1 MKEKKTKE
9 KKPKN
14 GFALRLICAI
24 IYLFAAVGLLLGSAY
39 FYSQNHKNTF
49 IEWFF
54 NDYWSSNLKFSNK
67 DIVYQESD
75 KQYVESD
82 WWDFNFDQDSKSLN
96 ARYEV
101 PEKHNEEKYALA
113 QDGIDDGRAT
123 LLNGAGGQIIIRY
136 GGQNQSFAG
145 FLYENQ
151 DWSEFYRSD
160 IDGDVND
167 GNNFVEVKIKGTG
180 DFILSVRYPQ
190 NNEDRYDYEKYVTE
204 SYKLTADSE
213 TNRTATFTGEN
224 GNAVKV
230 KYGNYGLSDW
240 FNDFDDWTNKNWG
253 SYDINYED
261 GQDLPNYAQ
270 IMCYPEN
277 VEILF
282 DFTLTDVSYETETYK
297 YLSEDAAAKT
307 ITLENAA
314 SEKMTVCYGD
324 CYQYNDYIYYDG
336 WSGYGGGKES
346 FIVLLVFGIFSAVLT
361 VLQTIGAFAG
371 RKRKGGN
378 NLCIF
383 TGIFMAP
390 ALLGLLSFFGGW
402 YGNRALD
409 YKYPEKAKKLGS
421 GFGYRLTF
429 AIMILLFAIGFSLG
443 FGLPFM
449 LYSGMSFIE
458 IFLIAFLPGI
468 LIGALGIALIIGAA
482 AGKKHKW
489 GNVLHIVFGALTC
502 PGYIGLFALVGG
514 IKGNRYIDERPA
526 EAIIENE
533 SVDTVLSEAG
543 AVAAQSVSSELV
555 KGNSVEEARNRVLT
569 DYPIDYENKPAV
581 SRLLDFDNRENL
593 VLENEDGTS
602 YEFHQLYVT
611 VYKQNIY
618 ALTQTVG
625 LDGDELVVFR
635 VDYENDLFHIERDE
649 NICEGILEEY
659 RQAVK
664 AMEEEEEET
673 VEYIQPKTSPKAKK
687 GITIAATVSYGLLL
701 LMGILLASVPAMSGL
716 FSGMGI
722 CAAVSE
728 RAYGI
733 TIGVMWVTL
742 AMGAGWL
749 FVSISP
755 WNAGKKGK
763 IIIAAVSTALLVAM
777 NVVFFIVIYS
787 VKLEISIDALDKI
800 RDAKELERWLALAEK
815 GEALPV
821 KDFFE
826 GEDKWFIPVSTVFA
840 SLAIIVCHALTFFRI
855 NPNKIKARKPQKNGD
870 GIFAIIK
877 HVMASIIYG
886 LLCIAKFI
894 LAFKERLP
902 EVFVLVAVIL
912 LTWLAHFVS
921 FVIAILCIALA
932 IGVVVMYFAGV
943 ISLGFPE
950 PASGK
955 TEYYFINDMGCR
967 QTVYSSDG
975 KNFYNIDGSYAGSSQ
990 NGKYIKVD

>member
-14 GFALRLICAI
+14 GFGLRLVCAI
-24 IYLFAAVGLLLGSAY
+24 IYLFAAVGLLLGGAY

-49 IEWFF
+49 MEWCFSG
-54 NDYWSSNLKFSNK
+54 YRSLNLEFSK
-67 DIVYQESD
+67 EDIVYQESD
-75 KQYVESD
+75 KQYVENGWRYLYFEKD
-82 WWDFNFDQDSKSLN
+82 TKSLH

-101 PEKHNEEKYALA
+101 PEKHNEEKYTLA
-113 QDGIDDGRAT
+113 KDGIDDGRVT

-136 GGQNQSFAG
+136 DGQNQSFAG

-151 DWSEFYRSD
+151 DWSEFRQSY

-213 TNRTATFTGEN
+213 TNRTATFTGES

-230 KYGNYGLSDW
+230 KYGSYGLSDW
-240 FNDFDDWTNKNWG
+240 FDDFEYWN
-253 SYDINYED
+253 SYFNNVSYED
-261 GQDLPNYAQ
+261 GQDLPNYSQ
-270 IMCYPEN
+270 VMCYPEN
-277 VEILF
+277 VEIQF
-282 DFTLTDVSYETETYK
+282 DFKLTYVSYETETYK
-297 YLSEDAAAKT
+297 YLSEDVAAKT

-314 SEKMTVCYGD
+314 SEKMTVYYGSCYD
-324 CYQYNDYIYYDG
+324 YNDYIYYDG
-336 WSGYGGGKES
+336 WIGYGGRKES
-346 FIVLLVFGIFSAVLT
+346 FIIMLVFGLLSAVLT
-361 VLQTIGAFAG
+361 VLQTIGAFVG
-371 RKRKGGN
+371 RNRKGGN
-378 NLCIF
+378 NLCIV
-383 TGIFMAP
+383 TGVLMAP

-402 YGNRALD
+402 QGNIAID
-409 YKYPEKAKKLGS
+409 KKEPEKAKKQGS
-421 GFGYRLTF
+421 GLGYRLAF
-429 AIMILLFAIGFSLG
+429 AIIILLFAISYSRGL
-443 FGLPFM
+443 GLP
-449 LYSGMSFIE
+449 LLTSEPMSFV
-458 IFLIAFLPGI
+458 FYIAFLPGI
-468 LIGALGIALIIGAA
+468 IIGALGIALIIGAA

-489 GNVLHIVFGALTC
+489 GNVLHIILGSITC
-502 PGYIGLFALVGG
+502 PGCIGLLALVGG
-514 IKGNRYIDERPA
+514 VKGNRYIENLPA
-526 EAIIENE
+526 EEIAQVE
-533 SVDTVLSEAG
+533 SSV
-543 AVAAQSVSSELV
+543 VAAESLHEQSKLV
-555 KGNSVEEARNRVLT
+555 KGDSVEEARNRVLT

-593 VLENEDGTS
+593 FLENEDGTS

-611 VYKQNIY
+611 VFKQNIY

-625 LDGDELVVFR
+625 LDEDELVVFR
-635 VDYENDLFHIERDE
+635 IDYENDLFHIERDE
-649 NICEGILEEY
+649 NICDTILNEY

-664 AMEEEEEET
+664 AMQEEEEET

-777 NVVFFIVIYS
+777 NVVFFIVINA
-787 VKLEISIDALDKI
+787 VKLEISIDALEKI

-855 NPNKIKARKPQKNGD
+855 NPNKIKARKPQKSGE
-870 GIFAIIK
+870 GIFVLLK
-877 HVMASIIYG
+877 YFLRWVGYG
-886 LLCIAKFI
+886 LLCFAKVV
-894 LAFKERLP
+894 LTFKEKLP
-902 EVFVLVAVIL
+902 EVFVLVAIIL

-943 ISLGFPE
+943 ISLGLPDT
-950 PASGK
+950 ASGG
-955 TEYYFINDMGCR
+955 TEYYFTNDMGCR
-967 QTVYSSDG
+967 QTVYSKDG
-975 KNFYNIDGSYAGSSQ
+975 KKFYNSNGSYVGSSED
-990 NGKYIKVD
+990 GKFIKVD

>member
-14 GFALRLICAI
+14 GFGLRLVCAI

-49 IEWFF
+49 MEWFF
-54 NDYWSSNLKFSNK
+54 KDYWSSNLEFSKKN
-67 DIVYQESD
+67 IVYQESD
-75 KQYVESD
+75 KQYVENGWRYLYFEKD
-82 WWDFNFDQDSKSLN
+82 TKSLH

-101 PEKHNEEKYALA
+101 PEKHNEEKYTLA
-113 QDGIDDGRAT
+113 KDGIDDGRVT

-213 TNRTATFTGEN
+213 TNRTATFTGES

-230 KYGNYGLSDW
+230 KYSSYGLSDW
-240 FNDFDDWTNKNWG
+240 FDDFEYWN
-253 SYDINYED
+253 SYFNNVSYED

-346 FIVLLVFGIFSAVLT
+346 FIVLLVFGIFSSVLT

-383 TGIFMAP
+383 TGILMAP

-449 LYSGMSFIE
+449 LCSGMSFIE

-468 LIGALGIALIIGAA
+468 LIGALGIVLIIGAA

-625 LDGDELVVFR
+625 LDEDELVVFR
-635 VDYENDLFHIERDE
+635 IDYESDLFHIERDE

-659 RQAVK
+659 RQAEK

-733 TIGVMWVTL
+733 TIGGMWVTL

-826 GEDKWFIPVSTVFA
+826 GSDSWFIPVSTVFA

-855 NPNKIKARKPQKNGD
+855 NPNKIKARKPQRNGD

-950 PASGK
+950 PASGS

>member
-9 KKPKN
+9 KKPKS

-24 IYLFAAVGLLLGSAY
+24 IYLFSAVGLLLGSAY

-136 GGQNQSFAG
+136 GGQNQSFAA

-160 IDGDVND
+160 IDGDVNG
-167 GNNFVEVKIKGTG
+167 GNNFVEVKIKSTG

-190 NNEDRYDYEKYVTE
+190 NTEDRYDYEKYVTE

-230 KYGNYGLSDW
+230 KYSSYGLSDW
-240 FNDFDDWTNKNWG
+240 FDDFEYWN
-253 SYDINYED
+253 SYFNNVSYED

-555 KGNSVEEARNRVLT
+555 KGDSVEEARNRVLT

-593 VLENEDGTS
+593 VLTNEEGLTV
-602 YEFHQLYVT
+602 EFAQRYITVQNGNLYL
-611 VYKQNIY
+611 
-618 ALTQTVG
+618 LTETVG
-625 LDGDELVVFR
+625 LSEEEGGGAVVFR
-635 VDYENDLFHIERDE
+635 VDYAADTFYLENDD
-649 NICEGILEEY
+649 NIS
-659 RQAVK
+659 QAVFD
-664 AMEEEEEET
+664 
-673 VEYIQPKTSPKAKK
+673 EYK
-687 GITIAATVSYGLLL
+687 
-701 LMGILLASVPAMSGL
+701 
-716 FSGMGI
+716 
-722 CAAVSE
+722 
-728 RAYGI
+728 
-733 TIGVMWVTL
+733 
-742 AMGAGWL
+742 
-749 FVSISP
+749 
-755 WNAGKKGK
+755 
-763 IIIAAVSTALLVAM
+763 TALKNSQTYEKQSIKRSDFKLDLYDT
-777 NVVFFIVIYS
+777 NVDEKTWKQF
-787 VKLEISIDALDKI
+787 KKTATQD
-800 RDAKELERWLALAEK
+800 EL
-815 GEALPV
+815 
-821 KDFFE
+821 
-826 GEDKWFIPVSTVFA
+826 T
-840 SLAIIVCHALTFFRI
+840 
-855 NPNKIKARKPQKNGD
+855 
-870 GIFAIIK
+870 
-877 HVMASIIYG
+877 
-886 LLCIAKFI
+886 
-894 LAFKERLP
+894 
-902 EVFVLVAVIL
+902 
-912 LTWLAHFVS
+912 
-921 FVIAILCIALA
+921 VIAIGAKYRIAHSRIKNLIYALGIVLSIALFWPTGGWSLIGYPVFAFLATKSIRYEDTYSQSYRKLSKENRAFVDGYFNSNVGLTIVDTIIKIVLFWITIPYQA
-932 IGVVVMYFAGV
+932 ILLLIGMFAPNFV
-943 ISLGFPE
+943 ISKNGILVSIPKGYDVGGLGAVGAYYESFNFIDEALANSKTAKRVIKIDGNEVTEQPYVIDDRGQKVYKDANGNE
-950 PASGK
+950 YVSDDGGK
-955 TEYYFINDMGCR
+955 TAREYHRYD
-967 QTVYSSDG
+967 
-975 KNFYNIDGSYAGSSQ
+975 
-990 NGKYIKVD
+990 

>member
-14 GFALRLICAI
+14 GFGLRLVCAI
-24 IYLFAAVGLLLGSAY
+24 IYLFAAVGLLLGGAY
-39 FYSQNHKNTF
+39 FYSQNHKSTF
-49 IEWFF
+49 MEWYFSG
-54 NDYWSSNLKFSNK
+54 YRSSNLEFSK
-67 DIVYQESD
+67 EDIVYQESD
-75 KQYVESD
+75 KQYVENGWRYLYFEKD
-82 WWDFNFDQDSKSLN
+82 TKSLH

-101 PEKHNEEKYALA
+101 PEKHNEEKYTLVRDDRDNGKADFT
-113 QDGIDDGRAT
+113 DGEGNRVTIDYDAK
-123 LLNGAGGQIIIRY
+123 
-136 GGQNQSFAG
+136 SFAG
-145 FLYENQ
+145 WLYERQ
-151 DWSEFYRSD
+151 EWSEFYK
-160 IDGDVND
+160 D
-167 GNNFVEVKIKGTG
+167 GNIEGDLNGGNPFEYANVKGTG

-204 SYKLTADSE
+204 SYKLTADDENSQ
-213 TNRTATFTGEN
+213 TATFTNEAGESIEVRYRSN
-224 GNAVKV
+224 
-230 KYGNYGLSDW
+230 LSSR
-240 FNDFDDWTNKNWG
+240 FNDFVDWQNYNYYKN
-253 SYDINYED
+253 SVKYEN
-261 GQDLPNYAQ
+261 GQNLPDYSQ
-270 IMCYPEN
+270 IMCACSN
-277 VEILF
+277 VQITF
-282 DFTLTDVSYETETYK
+282 DFTVSRVTYETETYK

-346 FIVLLVFGIFSAVLT
+346 FIVLLVLGIFSSVLT
-361 VLQTIGAFAG
+361 VLQTIGAFVG

-383 TGIFMAP
+383 TGILMAP

-468 LIGALGIALIIGAA
+468 LIGALGIVLIIGAA

-555 KGNSVEEARNRVLT
+555 KGDSVEEARNRVLT

-635 VDYENDLFHIERDE
+635 VDY
-649 NICEGILEEY
+649 
-659 RQAVK
+659 
-664 AMEEEEEET
+664 
-673 VEYIQPKTSPKAKK
+673 
-687 GITIAATVSYGLLL
+687 
-701 LMGILLASVPAMSGL
+701 
-716 FSGMGI
+716 
-722 CAAVSE
+722 
-728 RAYGI
+728 
-733 TIGVMWVTL
+733 
-742 AMGAGWL
+742 
-749 FVSISP
+749 
-755 WNAGKKGK
+755 
-763 IIIAAVSTALLVAM
+763 
-777 NVVFFIVIYS
+777 
-787 VKLEISIDALDKI
+787 
-800 RDAKELERWLALAEK
+800 
-815 GEALPV
+815 
-821 KDFFE
+821 
-826 GEDKWFIPVSTVFA
+826 
-840 SLAIIVCHALTFFRI
+840 
-855 NPNKIKARKPQKNGD
+855 
-870 GIFAIIK
+870 
-877 HVMASIIYG
+877 
-886 LLCIAKFI
+886 
-894 LAFKERLP
+894 
-902 EVFVLVAVIL
+902 
-912 LTWLAHFVS
+912 
-921 FVIAILCIALA
+921 
-932 IGVVVMYFAGV
+932 
-943 ISLGFPE
+943 
-950 PASGK
+950 
-955 TEYYFINDMGCR
+955 
-967 QTVYSSDG
+967 
-975 KNFYNIDGSYAGSSQ
+975 
-990 NGKYIKVD
+990 